1 MDVEQL
7 LNAALKTNDLRS
19 ICRAVDVSVLHSGSI
34 IEVARAAELDRVTL
48 YRAFRLVRGPALEI

>member
-48 YRAFRLVRGPALEI
+48 GPSVLREGLRWTI